1 MGGYRINR
9 EINEITGRWNH
20 GHCFEAADDYGA
32 IQHTMGF
39 LEGERVLKLA
49 GTGYR
54 GIEVRTVI
62 DCTGKVA

>member
-1 MGGYRINR
+1 MSGYRINW

-20 GHCFEAADDYGA
+20 GHCFEAANDYEA
-32 IQHTMGF
+32 IQYTMGF

-54 GIEVRTVI
+54 GIGIQTVI
-62 DCTGKVA
+62 DCTSKVA

>member
-1 MGGYRINR
+1 MSGYCINW

-20 GHCFEAADDYGA
+20 GHYFEAANDYKA
-32 IQHTMGF
+32 IQF

-54 GIEVRTVI
+54 GIDVRTVI